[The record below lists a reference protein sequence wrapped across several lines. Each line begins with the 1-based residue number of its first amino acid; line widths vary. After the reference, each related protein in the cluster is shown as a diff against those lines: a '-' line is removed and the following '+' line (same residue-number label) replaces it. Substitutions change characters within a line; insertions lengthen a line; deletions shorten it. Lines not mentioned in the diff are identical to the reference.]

1 MSGSRSAKG
10 PDPAAGKRKVA
21 PAPKLQM
28 VRRQRRLL
36 DPRTAA
42 ASRAAGLGAATM
54 QRRMEQLVAA
64 HLNVECLPVPVVS
77 AETVGKDMALSVSTL
92 EFFADRQPVEFGM
105 TAVVELWLGPNQPLQ
120 SKAVKVPA
128 DKSQF
133 VHTPTQGLRALK
145 EAIAKLTGA
154 LKSEDVQVELSTAGS
169 VAVTQPERPQGEVCC
184 LFWIPA
190 GDAMDELRQRVEQ
203 LDAKA
208 FTQQFAANMLDVG
221 LDVDASHLNVLEPF
235 QASTASDPETGASLV
250 RGSFK
255 FAVRQQ
261 AYWLSTL
268 RGPHKK
274 DLIVECTCFSLKHLC
289 AAYRLHHINITKGRV
304 KRGWLSFFLQAYCTA
319 SSSVAFE
326 RQPGS
331 TSLMVGRVR

>member
-1 MSGSRSAKG
+1 
-10 PDPAAGKRKVA
+10 
-21 PAPKLQM
+21 
-28 VRRQRRLL
+28 
-36 DPRTAA
+36 
-42 ASRAAGLGAATM
+42 
-54 QRRMEQLVAA
+54 
-64 HLNVECLPVPVVS
+64 
-77 AETVGKDMALSVSTL
+77 
-92 EFFADRQPVEFGM
+92 
-105 TAVVELWLGPNQPLQ
+105 
-120 SKAVKVPA
+120 
-128 DKSQF
+128 

-261 AYWLSTL
+261 
-268 RGPHKK
+268 
-274 DLIVECTCFSLKHLC
+274 
-289 AAYRLHHINITKGRV
+289 
-304 KRGWLSFFLQAYCTA
+304 
-319 SSSVAFE
+319 
-326 RQPGS
+326 
-331 TSLMVGRVR
+331 